1 MLLTAT
7 MLIALGVL
15 SSLLGLKLF
24 KILLPLL
31 GLVSGIMVGF
41 AGVQGVFGSGTLST
55 TMAVFVSFVVGLLLA
70 VLSYVF
76 FELAV
81 IVFVALIGA
90 SAFSYMGVA
99 LGLREEGFLV
109 FMLALSGAIIGA
121 TVAARYG
128 VGAQIVVALTSML
141 GVAWILAGFML
152 VVGKVSLDEIAA
164 TSVAATM
171 LRIVD
176 QSFLWFFVW
185 FGGSLVAMQVQHRL
199 ARLDTFTTAF
209 EYDGK

>member
-185 FGGSLVAMQVQHRL
+185 FGGSLVAMQVQNRL
-199 ARLDTFTTAF
+199 AQLDTFTTAF

>member
-109 FMLALSGAIIGA
+109 FMLALAGAIIGS

-128 VGAQIVVALTSML
+128 VGAQLVVAITSML

-185 FGGSLVAMQVQHRL
+185 FGGSLAAMQVQNRL
-199 ARLDTFTTAF
+199 TQLDTFTTAF

>member
-128 VGAQIVVALTSML
+128 VGAQVVVALTSML

>member
-90 SAFSYMGVA
+90 SAFSYLGVA

>member
-1 MLLTAT
+1 
-7 MLIALGVL
+7 
-15 SSLLGLKLF
+15 
-24 KILLPLL
+24 
-31 GLVSGIMVGF
+31 
-41 AGVQGVFGSGTLST
+41 
-55 TMAVFVSFVVGLLLA
+55 
-70 VLSYVF
+70 
-76 FELAV
+76 
-81 IVFVALIGA
+81 
-90 SAFSYMGVA
+90 
-99 LGLREEGFLV
+99 
-109 FMLALSGAIIGA
+109 MLALSGAIIGA

>member
-152 VVGKVSLDEIAA
+152 VVGKVSLDDFAA

-171 LRIVD
+171 LRVVD

-185 FGGSLVAMQVQHRL
+185 LGGSLVTMQVQNRL
-199 ARLDTFTTAF
+199 AQLDTFTTAF

>member
-152 VVGKVSLDEIAA
+152 VVGKVSLDDFAA

-185 FGGSLVAMQVQHRL
+185 FGGSLVAMQVQNRL
-199 ARLDTFTTAF
+199 AQLDTFTTAF

>member
-55 TMAVFVSFVVGLLLA
+55 TMAVFVSFVVGLVLA